1 MPLDLD
7 DTIVALASPPGPALR
22 GIVRVSGVE
31 TADIAAKLF
40 KPDEESANWRLA
52 KVPRRFAG
60 QLNLPSIIVPVP
72 TALMYWPTRRSYTG
86 QPMAEFHLNG
96 SVPLLEAT
104 LEHLCEN
111 GARLA
116 RRGEFTM
123 RAFLSG
129 RIDLLQAE
137 AVLGVIE
144 ATDHEELQKAL
155 TQLGGRIT
163 SRLGQLRIDLIALL
177 GDLEAGLD
185 FVEEDIEF
193 ITKNEITH
201 RLDAALVLLKQLT
214 DVSASRLPAGYRRR
228 VVLAGLPNAG
238 KSTLFNRLIGQQK
251 AIVSPI
257 AGTTRDYLT
266 ATLRLGSMEVELIDT
281 AGWEDADD
289 LIMKRA
295 QELRA
300 EQVSASDL
308 VVWCTAVDLSE
319 KDRAEDTRLRQLAVL
334 RCPTSLSVITRCDL
348 LTDSGA
354 ADPESESRSNL
365 RISAG
370 PGVDAARL
378 ADSASISLR
387 ISARNGDGIDALRTE
402 LRQQLAGSRSGRS
415 ELLGTT
421 TVRCRDSIHR
431 TMQSL
436 ERARSA
442 TIESSGDEL
451 IAVEI
456 RQALHE
462 LSTIL
467 GEVYTDDILDH
478 IFSNFCIGK

>member
-1 MPLDLD
+1 MLEPHSRFEWQFYEPVFHTFMIELE
-7 DTIVALASPPGPALR
+7 DTIVALASPPGAALR
-22 GIVRVSGVE
+22 GIVRVSGGE
-31 TADIAAKLF
+31 TAVVVAKLF
-40 KPDEESANWRLA
+40 RRDDHSSNWQA
-52 KVPRRFAG
+52 TKVPRRFTGYLELA
-60 QLNLPSIIVPVP
+60 NVIAPVP
-72 TALMYWPTRRSYTG
+72 AALMYWPTKRSFTG
-86 QPMAEFHLNG
+86 QPMAEFHLIG
-96 SVPLLEAT
+96 SVPVLEAVI
-104 LEHLCEN
+104 EQLCEC

-155 TQLGGRIT
+155 SQLGGQIT

-193 ITKNEITH
+193 ITKSEIAQ
-201 RLDAALVLLKQLT
+201 RLTSALNVVQELAT
-214 DVSASRLPAGYRRR
+214 DSAERLPAGYRRR

-266 ATLRLGSMEVELIDT
+266 ATLRLDAMEVELIDT
-281 AGWEDADD
+281 AGWEDARD
-289 LIMKRA
+289 LIMERA
-295 QELRA
+295 QELRG

-308 VVWCTAVDLSE
+308 VVWCSAADLSVE
-319 KDRAEDTRLRQLAVL
+319 DQAEDCRLSDLARKQCASMLNVVTRSDLAGG
-334 RCPTSLSVITRCDL
+334 LS
-348 LTDSGA
+348 
-354 ADPESESRSNL
+354 DPSRSLGEVNEL
-365 RISAG
+365 RISAETG
-370 PGVDAARL
+370 QNL
-378 ADSASISLR
+378 
-387 ISARNGDGIDALRTE
+387 DALRST
-402 LRQQLAGSRSGRS
+402 LLTALSAAGASRS

-421 TVRCRDSIHR
+421 AVRCRDSLHR
-431 TMQSL
+431 TIQSL
-436 ERARSA
+436 QNALAA
-442 TIESSGDEL
+442 TIEERGDEL
-451 IAVEI
+451 TSMEI
-456 RQALHE
+456 RQALQE
-462 LSTIL
+462 LGVIL

>member
-1 MPLDLD
+1 MRFPLLNRAIPEYSSTMPLDLD

-22 GIVRVSGVE
+22 GIVRVSGVN
-31 TADIAAKLF
+31 TSDVVAQLF
-40 KPDEESANWRLA
+40 RPDGDSANWRIT
-52 KVPRRFAG
+52 KVPRRFTG
-60 QLNLPSIIVPVP
+60 QLDLPSIMVPVP

-86 QPMAEFHLNG
+86 QPMAEFHLSG
-96 SVPLLEAT
+96 SVPLVEAT
-104 LEHLCEN
+104 LEHLCES

-144 ATDHEELQKAL
+144 ATDHDELQKAL
-155 TQLGGRIT
+155 SQLGGRIT
-163 SRLGQLRIDLIALL
+163 SRLRQLRLDLIALL

-193 ITKNEITH
+193 ITKSEIAL
-201 RLDAALVLLKQLT
+201 RLDSALVLLNELA
-214 DVSASRLPAGYRRR
+214 DVSATRLPAGYRRR
-228 VVLAGLPNAG
+228 IVLAGLPNAG
-238 KSTLFNRLIGQQK
+238 KSTLFNCLVETHR

-266 ATLRLGSMEVELIDT
+266 ATLRLDSMEVELIDT
-281 AGWEDADD
+281 AGWEGAAD
-289 LIMKRA
+289 LIMERA

-308 VVWCTAVDLSE
+308 VVWCTAADLSADAGDDD
-319 KDRAEDTRLRQLAVL
+319 KRLQQLALQQCPAMLKVL
-334 RCPTSLSVITRCDL
+334 TRCDL
-348 LTDSGA
+348 VHGETQLSDVST
-354 ADPESESRSNL
+354 RL
-365 RISAG
+365 RISA
-370 PGVDAARL
+370 
-378 ADSASISLR
+378 AS
-387 ISARNGDGIDALRTE
+387 GDGIELLRSA
-402 LRQQLAGSRSGRS
+402 LRQQLTGTQSARS

-421 TVRCRDSIHR
+421 AVRCRESLHR
-431 TMQSL
+431 TIQSL
-436 ERARSA
+436 EQAKLA
-442 TIESSGDEL
+442 TTELRGDEL

-456 RQALHE
+456 RQALQE
-462 LSTIL
+462 LSAIL